1 MSNTFTSPPTVPDTG
16 DLIAGRVIK
25 TESMAR
31 MGNLSN
37 YIHAHGSTSNCIS
50 QAFDVHTCVTNS
62 TSFVDLCRWRVPIPS
77 NDHTTIQFHVA
88 ARVTTTG
95 TGTLKFTLTDSN
107 SVAQGDSSISITST
121 ASIHA
126 HATVSHTFT
135 SSTTAAYVDIVM
147 TGKVAANTYDVDVQ
161 VIAARFTAL
170 TSPLSAGN
178 TAQGSDKITPFGASR
193 LSANNALSSRA
204 GVQWRTNIETMRS
217 RKRPLLIWSGIQ
229 NSVIP
234 QSAFAGRGQGP
245 KSLGVGDCQSMQ
257 VQSPLFVGGGSIT
270 VWIYVVDI
278 SGTKKFAFM
287 NRLFSVTS
295 NGWNEFTFTPSLDN
309 TTLEATIFGFPLYKI
324 NPTAYVESDTLLD
337 SADRLAAVLSAP
349 RITALSVWSN

>member
-1 MSNTFTSPPTVPDTG
+1 MSNTFTSPPNVPDTS
-16 DLIAGRVIK
+16 DLIAGRVI
-25 TESMAR
+25 TTTTLAR
-31 MGNLSN
+31 MGDLSN
-37 YIHAHGSTSNCIS
+37 YLHAHGSTSNCIS
-50 QAFDVHTCVTNS
+50 QAFDANTCVTNS

-88 ARVTTTG
+88 ARVTSTG
-95 TGTLKFTLTDSN
+95 TGTLKFTLTDAN
-107 SVAQGDSSISITST
+107 SVAQGNSSISITST
-121 ASIHA
+121 ASTYA

-135 SSTTAAYVDIVM
+135 SSTTAVYVDIVM
-147 TGKVAANTYDVDVQ
+147 QGKVDANTYDVDVQ

-193 LSANNALSSRA
+193 LGANNALSSRA
-204 GVQWRTNIETMRS
+204 GVQWRTNIQTLRS

-229 NSVIP
+229 NADATP
-234 QSAFAGRGQGP
+234 SAFTGRGQSP

-257 VQSPLFVGGGSIT
+257 VQSPLFIGGGSIT
-270 VWIYVVDI
+270 LWIYVVNI

-295 NGWNEFTFTPSLDN
+295 NGWNEFNFTPSLEN
-309 TTLEATIFGFPLYKI
+309 TTLESVVFGFPLYKI

-337 SADRLAAVLSAP
+337 SADRLAVSLSLP

>member
-1 MSNTFTSPPTVPDTG
+1 M
-16 DLIAGRVIK
+16 
-25 TESMAR
+25 
-31 MGNLSN
+31 
-37 YIHAHGSTSNCIS
+37 NCIS
-50 QAFDVHTCVTNS
+50 QAFDANTCVTNS

-88 ARVTTTG
+88 ARVTSTG
-95 TGTLKFTLTDSN
+95 TGTLKFTLTDAN
-107 SVAQGDSSISITST
+107 SVAQGNSSISITST
-121 ASIHA
+121 ASTHA

-147 TGKVAANTYDVDVQ
+147 QGKVDANTYDVDVQ
-161 VIAARFTAL
+161 VIAGRFTAL

-193 LSANNALSSRA
+193 LGANNALSSRA
-204 GVQWRTNIETMRS
+204 GVQWRTNIETLRS

-229 NSVIP
+229 NADDP
-234 QSAFAGRGQGP
+234 PSAFTGRGQSP

-257 VQSPLFVGGGSIT
+257 VQSPLFIGGGSIT
-270 VWIYVVDI
+270 LWIYVVDI

-295 NGWNEFTFTPSLDN
+295 NGWNEFTFTPSLEN
-309 TTLEATIFGFPLYKI
+309 TTLESVVFGFPLYKI

-337 SADRLAAVLSAP
+337 SADRLAVSLSLP

>member
-1 MSNTFTSPPTVPDTG
+1 MSNTFTSPPSVPDTG
-16 DLIAGRVIK
+16 DLIAGRVI
-25 TESMAR
+25 TTTTLAR
-31 MGNLSN
+31 MGDLSN
-37 YIHAHGSTSNCIS
+37 YLHAHGSTSNCIS
-50 QAFDVHTCVTNS
+50 QAFDANTCVTNS

-88 ARVTTTG
+88 ARVTSTG
-95 TGTLKFTLTDSN
+95 TGTLKFTLTDAN
-107 SVAQGDSSISITST
+107 SVAQGNSSISITST

-147 TGKVAANTYDVDVQ
+147 QGKVDADTYDVDVQ
-161 VIAARFTAL
+161 VIAARFTAF

-193 LSANNALSSRA
+193 LGANNALSSRA

-217 RKRPLLIWSGIQ
+217 RKRPLLIWSGVE
-229 NSVIP
+229 NPS
-234 QSAFAGRGQGP
+234 SAFTGRGQSP

-257 VQSPLFVGGGSIT
+257 VQSPLFIGGGSIT
-270 VWIYVVDI
+270 LWIYVVDI

-295 NGWNEFTFTPSLDN
+295 NGWNEFTFTPSLEN
-309 TTLEATIFGFPLYKI
+309 TTLESVVFGFPLYKI

-337 SADRLAAVLSAP
+337 SADRLAVSLSLP